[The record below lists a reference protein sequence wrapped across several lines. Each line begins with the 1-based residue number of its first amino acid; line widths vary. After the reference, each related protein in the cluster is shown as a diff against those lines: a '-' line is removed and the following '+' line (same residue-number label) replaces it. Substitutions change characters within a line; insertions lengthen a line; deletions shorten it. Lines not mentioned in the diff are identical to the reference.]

1 MIRTRFYGWTLL
13 GTFWCLMFLNLG
25 FPAYGSAVLNAAMAQ
40 NLGLSRETLGST
52 FSVYMI
58 MSGLPGPLVAMCVNR
73 LGVRVTL
80 MIGSLLVVLGSL
92 LMATLVSSGPAAM
105 VCFGLLVGTGVAT
118 GAALASQAGLVRWFV
133 RRRALALSILYSAG
147 GIGGFVA
154 APLLNRL
161 VDATGNWRS
170 GWWLL
175 AGLSTLAAVLAL
187 VFVREQPADLGQLP
201 DGDTTPVAGEQ
212 SAVHTRPAFITR
224 HDWSARSAMHHPSY
238 WLILLTFVGGSGG
251 YTLFL
256 AHGIVHLQDLGHT
269 RAVGAWAVS
278 TMTISTLLAKV
289 VIATIGD
296 RYDPRYIWA
305 AFLAIFGIGL
315 VLIVHAY
322 SLTQVL
328 VFATCLGIGFGGGLV
343 CLMAVLS
350 NYYGTRAFA
359 SLAGL
364 AVAINTTLSAI
375 APKVAG
381 RLYDHGVGYGGTFYF
396 LAAWCFVGAVVL
408 YLLRM
413 PQPRAGQDQQRA

>member
-1 MIRTRFYGWTLL
+1 MKTTKFYGWTLL

-40 NLGLSRETLGST
+40 SLGLSRETLGNT

-58 MSGLPGPLVAMCVNR
+58 MSGLPGPLVAMSVNHF
-73 LGVRVTL
+73 GVRTTL
-80 MIGSLLVVLGSL
+80 VIGSLLVVLGSL
-92 LMATLVSSGPAAM
+92 LMATVVSSGVGAM
-105 VCFGLLVGTGVAT
+105 WCFGLLVGTGVAT
-118 GAALASQAGLVRWFV
+118 GAALASQAGLARWFV

-161 VDATGNWRS
+161 IETTGNWRS

-175 AGLSTLAAVLAL
+175 AALSSLAALLAL
-187 VFVREQPADLGQLP
+187 VFVREHPEDLGQLP
-201 DGDTTPVAGEQ
+201 DGGVAPAMGDKPPVDARAG
-212 SAVHTRPAFITR
+212 FITR
-224 HDWSARSAMHHPSY
+224 FDWSARAAMHHPSY

-278 TMTISTLLAKV
+278 TMTIATLLAKV
-289 VIATIGD
+289 IIATIGD
-296 RYDPRYIWA
+296 RYDPRNLWA
-305 AFLAIFGIGL
+305 VFLAIFGVGL

-328 VFATCLGIGFGGGLV
+328 LFATCLGIGFGGGLV

-350 NYYGTRAFA
+350 NYYGTGAFA

-381 RLYDHGVGYGGTFYF
+381 RLYDHGVPYAGTFYF
-396 LAAWCFVGAVVL
+396 LAAWCFVGAIVL
-408 YLLRM
+408 WLLRI
-413 PQPRAGQDQQRA
+413 PQPRSR

>member
-1 MIRTRFYGWTLL
+1 
-13 GTFWCLMFLNLG
+13 
-25 FPAYGSAVLNAAMAQ
+25 
-40 NLGLSRETLGST
+40 
-52 FSVYMI
+52 
-58 MSGLPGPLVAMCVNR
+58 
-73 LGVRVTL
+73 
-80 MIGSLLVVLGSL
+80 
-92 LMATLVSSGPAAM
+92 
-105 VCFGLLVGTGVAT
+105 
-118 GAALASQAGLVRWFV
+118 VRWFV

-161 VDATGNWRS
+161 IEATGNWRS

-201 DGDTTPVAGEQ
+201 DGDATAVAGKQ
-212 SAVHTRPAFITR
+212 SPAHQRPAFITR

-269 RAVGAWAVS
+269 PAVGAWAIG

-305 AFLAIFGIGL
+305 AFLAIFGVGL

-381 RLYDHGVGYGGTFYF
+381 RLYDHGVPYAGTFYF

-408 YLLRM
+408 YLLRP
-413 PQPRAGQDQQRA
+413 PQPR